1 MKSFAIILAVVGA
14 SSVSAFQAISATAAV
29 KKKAPVKKVARV
41 ARKVAPKKAVVKK
54 VAPKKGTAKVAPKK
68 GTAKVA
74 PKKKV
79 AAKKGPPES
88 KSYPMLNLKVA
99 FKNVSGGGNKG
110 PNGGFQVP
118 DFSDPKLQITRD
130 PAFYAAAAKTRG
142 SVNTVFD
149 YDDGLTVIE
158 RSQRKN
164 SQKTFLTGQARSQI
178 DSSAIRDDIDQSV
191 VDSFFGLDADRFQ
204 LLFISIFG
212 VFTLVGCLSG
222 NLKL

>member
-29 KKKAPVKKVARV
+29 KKKVAVKKVV
-41 ARKVAPKKAVVKK
+41 RKVAPKKAVVKK
-54 VAPKKGTAKVAPKK
+54 VAPKRGTAKVAPKK
-68 GTAKVA
+68 VA
-74 PKKKV
+74 PKKV
-79 AAKKGPPES
+79 AGKKGPPES
-88 KSYPMLNLKVA
+88 KSYPMLNLKVQ

-110 PNGGFQVP
+110 PNGGFSVP
-118 DFSDPKLQITRD
+118 DFSDPKLQIARD

-142 SVNTVFD
+142 ADTNVFD

-164 SQKTFLTGQARSQI
+164 SQKTFLTGQAKSNI
-178 DSSAIRDDIDQSV
+178 DTSAIRDDIDQSV

-212 VFTLVGCLSG
+212 VFTLVGSLSG

>member
-29 KKKAPVKKVARV
+29 KKKTAVKKVV
-41 ARKVAPKKAVVKK
+41 RKVAPKKAVVKK
-54 VAPKKGTAKVAPKK
+54 VAPKRGTAKVAPKK
-68 GTAKVA
+68 VA

-79 AAKKGPPES
+79 AGKKGPPES
-88 KSYPMLNLKVA
+88 KSYPMLNLKVQ

-110 PNGGFQVP
+110 PNGGFSVP

-142 SVNTVFD
+142 ADNNVFD
-149 YDDGLTVIE
+149 YDDGLTLLE
-158 RSQRKN
+158 RNQRKN
-164 SQKTFLTGQARSQI
+164 SQKTFLTGGARSQI
-178 DSSAIRDDIDQSV
+178 DASAIRDDIDQSV

-212 VFTLVGCLSG
+212 VFTLVGSLSG